1 MELMGLSTKVC
12 SKCGIEKDSSLFN
25 KNRLECKEC
34 ESSRKK
40 LWREKNKDKLHDY
53 EVNRSNKEARVEYGK
68 IWRANRRKYKWFTH
82 YTKNKEKYVRS
93 LGIPWDLDEEY
104 LKSIWVDVCPV
115 LGFPLINGS
124 HLIGNDRPDNLAE
137 LDRLIPAK
145 GYIKGNVRWISR
157 RANRIKSDASVEEL
171 EKIVAYMKDNGCE

>member
-1 MELMGLSTKVC
+1 MELMALSTKVC
-12 SKCGIEKDSSLFN
+12 SKCGIEKDSSLVN

-40 LWREKNKDKLHDY
+40 LW
-53 EVNRSNKEARVEYGK
+53 KE
-68 IWRANRRKYKWFTH
+68 
-82 YTKNKEKYVRS
+82 KNKEKYVRS

-104 LKSIWVDVCPV
+104 LKSIWVDVFPV

-124 HLIGNDRPDNLAE
+124 HLIGNDRPNNLAE

-157 RANRIKSDASVEEL
+157 RANKVKSDASGEEL
-171 EKIVAYMKDNGCE
+171 EKIIAYMKDNGCD

>member
-1 MELMGLSTKVC
+1 MELMALSTKVC
-12 SKCGIEKDSSLFN
+12 SKCGIEKASSLFN

-34 ESSRKK
+34 ESSRKN
-40 LWREKNKDKLHDY
+40 LWREKNKD
-53 EVNRSNKEARVEYGK
+53 
-68 IWRANRRKYKWFTH
+68 
-82 YTKNKEKYVRS
+82 KYVRS
-93 LGIPWDLDEEY
+93 LGIPWDLDEEC

-145 GYIKGNVRWISR
+145 GYIKGNVHWISR

-171 EKIVAYMKDNGCE
+171 EKIIAYMKDNGCE